1 MKDKFQQL
9 RSRIDEIDSKL
20 VRLLNDRTKLVLEIG
35 KIKHASGGE
44 IYAPDR
50 EEAVFASIVAKNT
63 GPLTNDS
70 LRAIYR
76 EVMSSALFLEKP
88 LIIAY
93 LGPEATYSHMA
104 SVRKFGASVRYE
116 PMPSIADV
124 FTDVAKGRADYG
136 VVPIE
141 NSTEGA
147 VTHTYD
153 MFTDSELKICAQIL
167 LPIRHNL
174 MAACPRDQIK
184 KLYSI
189 AQVFA
194 QCRQWLQVNMPHVE
208 LVEVSSSTRA
218 AEIARDEPNAGPAGG
233 GAGALAS
240 ALAAEKYSLTI
251 HDENIQDSSENVTR
265 FLVIGRKY
273 PARTGN
279 DKTSI
284 MFAAQD
290 RVGAL
295 HDSLATFKRHKIN
308 LTKIES
314 RPSKKKAWEYYFF
327 VDCTGHCDDARVKK
341 ALAELAKH
349 TMFVKILGS
358 YPNVN
363 G

>member
-1 MKDKFQQL
+1 MKDKLQQL

-50 EEAVFASIVAKNT
+50 EEAVFAGIVAKNT
-63 GPLTNDS
+63 GPLTNES

-218 AEIARDEPNAGPAGG
+218 AEIVRQEADAGPAGS

-240 ALAAEKYSLTI
+240 ALAAEKYRLKI
-251 HDENIQDSSENVTR
+251 HDENIQDS
-265 FLVIGRKY
+265 
-273 PARTGN
+273 
-279 DKTSI
+279 
-284 MFAAQD
+284 
-290 RVGAL
+290 
-295 HDSLATFKRHKIN
+295 
-308 LTKIES
+308 
-314 RPSKKKAWEYYFF
+314 
-327 VDCTGHCDDARVKK
+327 
-341 ALAELAKH
+341 
-349 TMFVKILGS
+349 
-358 YPNVN
+358 
-363 G
+363 

>member
-1 MKDKFQQL
+1 MKADLTKV
-9 RSRIDEIDSKL
+9 RSKIDAIDAKL
-20 VRLLNDRTKLVLEIG
+20 VALLNDRTKLVLEVG
-35 KIKHASGGE
+35 KIKHATGGE

-50 EEAVFASIVAKNT
+50 EEAVFRRVCGQND
-63 GPLTNDS
+63 GPITNDA

-76 EVMSSALFLEKP
+76 EVMSSALSLEKSL
-88 LIIAY
+88 LIAF
-93 LGPEATYSHMA
+93 LGPAGTYSHMA
-104 SVRKFGASVRYE
+104 AVRKFGASLKYE
-116 PMPSIADV
+116 PLPSITDV
-124 FTDVAKGRADYG
+124 FTEVAKGRADYG

-153 MFTDSELKICAQIL
+153 MFVDSDLKICAQIL

-174 MAACPRDQIK
+174 MSAGRRDQIK

-189 AQVFA
+189 SQVIA
-194 QCRQWLQVNMPHVE
+194 QCRQWIQVNMPQAE

-218 AEIARDEPNAGPAGG
+218 AEIAKGEPN
-233 GAGALAS
+233 AGALAS
-240 ALAAEKYSLTI
+240 ALAAELYGLTI
-251 HDENIQDSSENVTR
+251 HDANIQDSSENVTR

-273 PARTGN
+273 PVKTGN
-279 DKTSI
+279 DKTSL
-284 MFAAQD
+284 MFSVQD

-295 HDSLATFKRHKIN
+295 HDCIAAFKKFKIN
-308 LTKIES
+308 MTKIES

-327 VDCTGHCDDARVKK
+327 VDCTGHCDDAKVKK

>member
-1 MKDKFQQL
+1 MKDKLQPL
-9 RSRIDEIDSKL
+9 RSKIDELDAKL
-20 VRLLNDRTKLVLEIG
+20 VQLLNERTKLVLQIG
-35 KIKHASGGE
+35 KIKEASGE
-44 IYAPDR
+44 EVYAPER
-50 EEAVFASIVAKNT
+50 EEAVLRRVAEKNQ
-63 GPLTNDS
+63 GPLTEDS

-76 EVMSSALFLEKP
+76 EVMSSALALEKP
-88 LIIAY
+88 LVIAY
-93 LGPEATYSHMA
+93 LGPQATYSHMA
-104 SVRKFGASVRYE
+104 AVKKFGASLRYE
-116 PMPSIADV
+116 PLPNITDV
-124 FTDVAKGRADYG
+124 FTEIAKGRADYG

-153 MFTDSELKICAQIL
+153 MFVDSELKVCAQIV

-184 KLYSI
+184 KIYSV
-189 AQVFA
+189 AQVLA
-194 QCRQWLQVNMPHVE
+194 QCRQWLQLNMAHAE
-208 LVEVSSSTRA
+208 LIEVSSSTRA
-218 AEIARDEPNAGPAGG
+218 AEIAKTEPN
-233 GAGALAS
+233 AGALAS
-240 ALAAEKYSLTI
+240 SLAAELYGLTI
-251 HDENIQDSSENVTR
+251 HDANIQDSSENVTR

-273 PARTGN
+273 PPRTGN

-284 MFAAQD
+284 MYAVQD

-295 HDSLATFKRHKIN
+295 HDTIASFKKFKIN
-308 LTKIES
+308 MTKIES

-327 VDCTGHCDDARVKK
+327 VDFNGHCDDARVKK

>member
-1 MKDKFQQL
+1 MKDKLQQL
-9 RSRIDEIDSKL
+9 RSRIDEIDRQL
-20 VRLLNDRTKLVLEIG
+20 VRALNARTKCVLEIG
-35 KIKHASGGE
+35 KIKHATGRE

-50 EEAVFASIVAKNT
+50 EEAVFRRVVGQNP

-76 EVMSSALFLEKP
+76 EIMSSALALEKP
-88 LIIAY
+88 LIIAF

-116 PMPSIADV
+116 PLPSIADV
-124 FTDVAKGRADYG
+124 FADVAKGRADYG
-136 VVPIE
+136 VVPID

-153 MFTDSELKICAQIL
+153 MFVDSELKICAQIL

-174 MAACPRDQIK
+174 IAAGPRDKIK

-189 AQVFA
+189 SQVFA
-194 QCRQWLQVNMPHVE
+194 QCRQWLQINMPRVE

-218 AEIARDEPNAGPAGG
+218 AEIARHEPHT
-233 GAGALAS
+233 GALAS
-240 ALAAEKYSLTI
+240 ALAAEKYGLI
-251 HDENIQDSSENVTR
+251 VHDENIQDSSENVTR
-265 FLVIGRKY
+265 FLVIGRTY
-273 PARTGN
+273 PGRTGT

-284 MFAAQD
+284 MFASQD

-295 HDSLATFKRHKIN
+295 HDSLEAFQKYKIN

-327 VDCTGHCDDARVKK
+327 VDFTGHCEDPRVKK

-358 YPNVN
+358 YPNVT

>member
-1 MKDKFQQL
+1 MNKNLQKIRQK
-9 RSRIDEIDSKL
+9 IDALDAKL
-20 VRLLNDRTKLVLEIG
+20 LKLLNERTRLALEVG
-35 KIKHASGGE
+35 KIKHESGEE

-50 EEAVFASIVAKNT
+50 EDAVLRRLIEQNK
-63 GPLTNDS
+63 GPLTADS

-76 EVMSSALFLEKP
+76 EVMSSALALEKP
-88 LIIAY
+88 LVIAY
-93 LGPEATYSHMA
+93 LGPEATYTHMA
-104 SVRKFGASVRYE
+104 AVKKFGASLRYE
-116 PMPSIADV
+116 PLPSITDV
-124 FTDVAKGRADYG
+124 FAEVSKGRADYG
-136 VVPIE
+136 VVPVE

-153 MFTDSELKICAQIL
+153 MFVDSELKICAQIV

-174 MAACPRDQIK
+174 MGASPREKIK
-184 KLYSI
+184 KLYSNP
-189 AQVFA
+189 QVFA
-194 QCRQWLQVNMPHVE
+194 QCRQWLQINMPSAE
-208 LVEVSSSTRA
+208 LVEVSSTTRA
-218 AEIARDEPNAGPAGG
+218 AEIAKNEPNAGAI
-233 GAGALAS
+233 AS
-240 ALAAEKYSLTI
+240 SLAAELYGLQI
-251 HDENIQDSSENVTR
+251 LDADIQDSSENVTR

-273 PARTGN
+273 PSRTGN

-284 MFAAQD
+284 MFSVQD

-295 HDSLATFKRHKIN
+295 HDSIASFKKYKIN
-308 LTKIES
+308 MTKIES

-327 VDCTGHCDDARVKK
+327 VDFLGHCDDARVKK

>member
-1 MKDKFQQL
+1 MKDKLQHL
-9 RSRIDEIDSKL
+9 RSKIDEID
-20 VRLLNDRTKLVLEIG
+20 TKLVKLLNERTERVIAIG
-35 KIKHASGGE
+35 ELKRQSGGE
-44 IYAPDR
+44 IYSPDR
-50 EEAVFASIVAKNT
+50 EEAVLRSVVGKNS
-63 GPLTNDS
+63 GPLPPES

-76 EVMSSALFLEKP
+76 EIMSSSLALEKP

-104 SVRKFGASVRYE
+104 VIRKFGSSLRYE
-116 PMPSIADV
+116 PLPNISDV

-153 MFTDSELKICAQIL
+153 MFVDSELKICSQIV

-174 MAACPRDQIK
+174 MAACPRDAIK

-189 AQVFA
+189 PQVLA

-208 LVEVSSSTRA
+208 VIETSSSTRA
-218 AEIARDEPNAGPAGG
+218 AQVAKNEPNAGAI
-233 GAGALAS
+233 AS
-240 ALAAEKYSLTI
+240 ALAAEMYGLTI
-251 HDENIQDSSENVTR
+251 LDGNIQDSSENVTR

-273 PARTGN
+273 PQATGN
-279 DKTSI
+279 DKTSV
-284 MFAAQD
+284 MYAVQD

-295 HDSLATFKRHKIN
+295 HDTIASFKKFKIN
-308 LTKIES
+308 MTKIES

-327 VDCTGHCDDARVKK
+327 VDFLGHCDDARVKK
-341 ALAELAKH
+341 ALTELAKH

>member
-1 MKDKFQQL
+1 MKKDKLQQL
-9 RSRIDEIDSKL
+9 RSRIDEIDQRL
-20 VRLLNDRTKLVLEIG
+20 VRTLNDRTKYVLEIG
-35 KIKHASGGE
+35 KLKHATGSE

-50 EEAVFASIVAKNT
+50 EEAVFRRVVGQNP

-76 EVMSSALFLEKP
+76 EIMSSALALEKP
-88 LIIAY
+88 LIIAF

-116 PMPSIADV
+116 PLPSIADV
-124 FTDVAKGRADYG
+124 FADVAKGRADYG
-136 VVPIE
+136 VVPID

-153 MFTDSELKICAQIL
+153 MFVDSELKICAQIL

-174 MAACPRDQIK
+174 IAAGPRSEIK

-189 AQVFA
+189 SQVFA
-194 QCRQWLQVNMPHVE
+194 QCRQWLQVNMPHAE

-218 AEIARDEPNAGPAGG
+218 AEIARQEPHS
-233 GAGALAS
+233 GALAS
-240 ALAAEKYSLTI
+240 ALAAEKYGLTL

-273 PARTGN
+273 PGRTGT

-284 MFAAQD
+284 MFASQD

-295 HDSLATFKRHKIN
+295 HDSLEAFKKHKIN

-327 VDCTGHCDDARVKK
+327 VDFTGHCDDARVKK

-358 YPNVN
+358 YPNAI

>member
-1 MKDKFQQL
+1 MKDKLQQL
-9 RSRIDEIDSKL
+9 RNKIDEIDSKL
-20 VRLLNDRTKLVLEIG
+20 VHALNERTKLVLEIG
-35 KIKHASGGE
+35 KIKHESGEE

-50 EEAVFASIVAKNT
+50 EDAVLRRIVEKGN
-63 GPLTNDS
+63 GPLPADS

-76 EVMSSALFLEKP
+76 EVMSASLALEKP
-88 LIIAY
+88 LVIAF

-104 SVRKFGASVRYE
+104 VIKKFGSALKYE
-116 PMPSIADV
+116 PLASITDV
-124 FTDVAKGRADYG
+124 FVEVSKGRADYG

-153 MFTDSELKICAQIL
+153 MFVDSELKICAQIV

-174 MAACPRDQIK
+174 MAACPRDDIR

-189 AQVFA
+189 PQVSA
-194 QCRQWLQVNMPHVE
+194 QCRLWLQTNMPHVE
-208 LVEVSSSTRA
+208 LIETSSSTRA
-218 AEIARDEPNAGPAGG
+218 AQIAKDEPN
-233 GAGALAS
+233 AGALAS
-240 ALAAEKYSLTI
+240 ALAAEIYGLTI
-251 HDENIQDSSENVTR
+251 LEPNIQDSSENVTR

-273 PARTGN
+273 PSRTGN
-279 DKTSI
+279 DRTSM
-284 MFAAQD
+284 MFCVQD

-295 HDSLATFKRHKIN
+295 HDSIASFKKYKIN
-308 LTKIES
+308 MTKIES

-327 VDCTGHCDDARVKK
+327 VDVLGHCEDARVKK
-341 ALAELAKH
+341 ALDELAKH

>member
-1 MKDKFQQL
+1 MKDKLQQL
-9 RSRIDEIDSKL
+9 RSKIDEIDTKL
-20 VRLLNDRTKLVLEIG
+20 VQLLNERTKLVLDIG
-35 KIKHASGGE
+35 KLKHAAGGE

-50 EEAVFASIVAKNT
+50 EDAVLRRIIEKNT
-63 GPLTNDS
+63 GPLTADS

-76 EVMSSALFLEKP
+76 EVMSSALALEKP
-88 LIIAY
+88 LLIAH
-93 LGPEATYSHMA
+93 LGPQATYSHMA
-104 SVRKFGASVRYE
+104 AVKKFGASLRYQ

-124 FTDVAKGRADYG
+124 FAEVAKGRADYG

-153 MFTDSELKICAQIL
+153 MFVDSELKVCAQIV

-174 MAACPRDQIK
+174 MAAGPRDQIK

-194 QCRQWLQVNMPHVE
+194 QCRQWLQLNMPDAE
-208 LVEVSSSTRA
+208 LIEVSSSTRA
-218 AEIARDEPNAGPAGG
+218 AEIAKSEPNS
-233 GAGALAS
+233 GALAS
-240 ALAAEKYSLTI
+240 SLAAELYGLKI
-251 HDENIQDSSENVTR
+251 HDANIQDSSENVTR

-273 PARTGN
+273 PPRTGN
-279 DKTSI
+279 DKTSL
-284 MFAAQD
+284 MYSVQD

-295 HDSLATFKRHKIN
+295 HDTIASFKKFKIN
-308 LTKIES
+308 MTKIES

-327 VDCTGHCDDARVKK
+327 VDILGHCDDARVKK

>member
-1 MKDKFQQL
+1 M
-9 RSRIDEIDSKL
+9 
-20 VRLLNDRTKLVLEIG
+20 RLLNERTRHVLAIGDIKLKAGE
-35 KIKHASGGE
+35 E
-44 IYAPDR
+44 IYAPHR
-50 EEAVFASIVAKNT
+50 ERAVFERICERNA
-63 GPLTNDS
+63 GPMTNEQ
-70 LRAIYR
+70 LRAVYR
-76 EVMSSALFLEKP
+76 EIMSSALALEKTMT
-88 LIIAY
+88 IAY
-93 LGPEATYSHMA
+93 FGPEATFTHQA
-104 SVRKFGASVRYE
+104 ALRRFGASLNYAAQKT
-116 PMPSIADV
+116 IGDV
-124 FTDVAKGRADYG
+124 FTEVSKRRADYG

-153 MFTDSELKICAQIL
+153 MFVESDLKICAQIL

-174 MAACPRDQIK
+174 MSAGPRDQIK

-189 AQVFA
+189 SQVLA
-194 QCRQWLQVNMPHVE
+194 QCRQWVQINMPNAE
-208 LVEVSSSTRA
+208 LIEVSSSTRA
-218 AEIARDEPNAGPAGG
+218 AEIARQEPN
-233 GAGALAS
+233 AGALAS
-240 ALAAEKYSLTI
+240 VLAAEMYGLTL
-251 HDENIQDSSENVTR
+251 HEQNVQDSSENVTR

-295 HDSLATFKRHKIN
+295 HDSLAAFKKHKIN

-327 VDCTGHCDDARVKK
+327 ADFLGHGDDAKVKK
-341 ALAELAKH
+341 ALAELANH

>member
-1 MKDKFQQL
+1 MKKTDLKALRDK
-9 RSRIDEIDSKL
+9 IDAIDTRLIK
-20 VRLLNDRTKLVLEIG
+20 LLNDRTKLALKIG
-35 KIKHASGGE
+35 AFKNRTGRE

-50 EEAVFASIVAKNT
+50 EDAVLRRLVARNP
-63 GPLTNDS
+63 GPIGEES

-76 EVMSSALFLEKP
+76 EIMSSALALEKP
-88 LIIAY
+88 LVIAY

-104 SVRKFGASVRYE
+104 SVRKFGASLAYE
-116 PMPSIADV
+116 PLPSIPDV
-124 FTDVAKGRADYG
+124 FAEVAKGRADYG

-153 MFTDSELKICAQIL
+153 MFVDSDLKVCSQIL

-174 MAACPRDQIK
+174 MSAGARRRIK

-189 AQVFA
+189 SQVFA
-194 QCRQWLQVNMPHVE
+194 QCRNWIQMNLPQVE

-218 AEIARDEPNAGPAGG
+218 AE
-233 GAGALAS
+233 
-240 ALAAEKYSLTI
+240 KYGLKI
-251 HDENIQDSSENVTR
+251 HDAKIQDSSENVTR
-265 FLVIGRKY
+265 FLVIGRSC
-273 PARTGN
+273 PGRTGV

-284 MFAAQD
+284 MFSAKD
-290 RVGAL
+290 KVGAL
-295 HDSLATFKRHKIN
+295 HDSLAAFKRHRIN

-327 VDCTGHCDDARVKK
+327 VDFLGHCDDPKVKK
-341 ALAELAKH
+341 ALEALSRH
-349 TMFVKILGS
+349 TMFMKVLGS
-358 YPNVN
+358 YPNVR

>member
-1 MKDKFQQL
+1 MKDKLQQL

-20 VRLLNDRTKLVLEIG
+20 VRLLNDRTRLVLEIG
-35 KIKHASGGE
+35 KLKQASGGE

-50 EEAVFASIVAKNT
+50 EDAVYRRIAEKNT
-63 GPLTNDS
+63 GPLTS
-70 LRAIYR
+70 EQLRAIYR
-76 EVMSSALFLEKP
+76 EVMSSALALEKP
-88 LIIAY
+88 LTIAY

-104 SVRKFGASVRYE
+104 SVQKFGASVRYE

-153 MFTDSELKICAQIL
+153 MFVDSDLKICAQIL

-174 MAACPRDQIK
+174 MSACPRDQIK

-218 AEIARDEPNAGPAGG
+218 AEIARQEPN
-233 GAGALAS
+233 AGALAS
-240 ALAAEKYSLTI
+240 ALAAEKYGLTI

-273 PARTGN
+273 PAPTGN
-279 DKTSI
+279 DKTSL

-295 HDSLATFKRHKIN
+295 HDSLAAFKKHKIN

-327 VDCTGHCDDARVKK
+327 VDCIGHCEDARVKK
-341 ALAELAKH
+341 ALAELARH

>member
-1 MKDKFQQL
+1 MKDKLQQL
-9 RSRIDEIDSKL
+9 RSRIDEIDRQL
-20 VRLLNDRTKLVLEIG
+20 VRALNARTKCVLEIG
-35 KIKHASGGE
+35 KIKHATGRE

-50 EEAVFASIVAKNT
+50 EEAVFRRVVGHNP

-76 EVMSSALFLEKP
+76 EIMSSALALEKP
-88 LIIAY
+88 LIIAF

-116 PMPSIADV
+116 PLPSIADV
-124 FTDVAKGRADYG
+124 FADVAKGRADYG
-136 VVPIE
+136 VVPID

-153 MFTDSELKICAQIL
+153 MFVDSELKICAQIL

-174 MAACPRDQIK
+174 IAAGPRDKIK

-189 AQVFA
+189 SQVFA
-194 QCRQWLQVNMPHVE
+194 QCRQWLQINMPRVE

-218 AEIARDEPNAGPAGG
+218 AEIARHEPHT
-233 GAGALAS
+233 GALAS
-240 ALAAEKYSLTI
+240 ALAAEKYGLI
-251 HDENIQDSSENVTR
+251 VHDENIQDSSENVTR
-265 FLVIGRKY
+265 FLVIGRTY
-273 PARTGN
+273 PGRTGT

-284 MFAAQD
+284 MFASQD

-295 HDSLATFKRHKIN
+295 HDSLEAFQKYKIN

-327 VDCTGHCDDARVKK
+327 VDFTGHCEDPRVKK

-358 YPNVN
+358 YPNVT